1 MHPLTRCCS
10 GYYNKHRQYEVNTTA
25 TAPTAIPRLRERLA
39 AARQNLSPT
48 EERVA
53 VFVADHREEAL
64 FLSAAEIA
72 RRLDTSDAT
81 VIRAVKSLGYSGLPA
96 LKAELQE
103 ALRSRA
109 TPTLRL
115 GRSLEELG
123 GEPAEILE
131 HVLATEQELLVDA
144 RTSLKPSDLGR
155 AVELLARADRI
166 IVHGV
171 GPNAPL
177 AEYFAFR
184 LGRLRRPAAASGARG
199 LALADTLLGVRRGDL
214 IVAIAYEQVTHEAL
228 LLLDRAVEMRVPS
241 ILITDNLGLAYAD
254 RITVTLAARRAGGG
268 MFHLSAITVV
278 IIDALL
284 FGLAGRDR
292 LRALDTIE
300 ELQQLRRRIQ
310 GADDAGAAS

>member
-1 MHPLTRCCS
+1 M
-10 GYYNKHRQYEVNTTA
+10 
-25 TAPTAIPRLRERLA
+25 
-39 AARQNLSPT
+39 
-48 EERVA
+48 
-53 VFVADHREEAL
+53 

-96 LKAELQE
+96 LKAELQD

-123 GEPAEILE
+123 GEPAEIIE
-131 HVLATEQELLVDA
+131 HMLATEQELLVDA
-144 RTSLKPSDLGR
+144 RASLRPADFGR
-155 AVELLARADRI
+155 AIELLAAADRI
-166 IVHGV
+166 LVHGV

-177 AEYFAFR
+177 GEYFAFR
-184 LGRLRRPAAASGARG
+184 LRRLRRPATASGERG
-199 LALADTLLGVRRGDL
+199 LALADTLLGLRSGDL
-214 IVAIAYEQVTHEAL
+214 IVAIAYEQVTREAL
-228 LLLDRAVEMRVPS
+228 LLLDRAVELGVPS
-241 ILITDNLGLAYAD
+241 ILITDNLGFAYAD
-254 RITVTLAARRAGGG
+254 RITVTLGARRAGGG

-278 IIDALL
+278 IIDSLL

-300 ELQQLRRRIQ
+300 ELQQLRHRIEV
-310 GADDAGAAS
+310 AAEAGVVS